1 MTEERRS
8 CLHDQLEAA
17 GARFVSHVGC
27 WLAGGY
33 SSVEEECRAVR
44 STAGVIDRTDRG
56 FLTATGKDAA
66 RFLHGMVTNEV
77 QALKPGQGNYSCH
90 LNTQGQILTDFHL
103 LSMPDHYLLETG
115 CGYVAPLQEA
125 LERYIIADDVEL
137 AGRSGQLA
145 ALSVEGPRS
154 GSLLQA
160 SGAASLPTEDY
171 QHAWMEL
178 GGAPVLIV
186 RLSETGEE
194 GYRLIFVPANAEQI
208 WNTLRQQQ
216 KSIPWEPVGWEALN
230 VLRAEA
236 GIPWMGAELTEK
248 TLPPEARLEARAIS
262 YTKGCYLGQEI
273 VERIRS
279 RGNVNRLLCG
289 LLLEVETLPAPG
301 VKLLAKEKEIG
312 WITTAVHSPTLGRAI
327 ALGYLRREHS
337 EPGAEISVAGAG
349 TAQVTELP
357 FPRPD

>member
-1 MTEERRS
+1 MTQERRS

-17 GARFVSHVGC
+17 GARFFSRAGC
-27 WLAGGY
+27 LLAAGY

-44 STAGVIDRTDRG
+44 SAAGVIDRTDRG

-77 QALKPGQGNYSCH
+77 QTLKPGQGNYSCH
-90 LNTQGQILTDFHL
+90 LNTQGQIVTDFHL
-103 LSMPDHYLLETG
+103 LAMPDHYLLATG
-115 CGYVAPLQEA
+115 TGYVTPLQQA
-125 LERYIIADDVEL
+125 LDRYIIADEVEL
-137 AGRSGQLA
+137 ADRSAQLA
-145 ALSVEGPRS
+145 ALSVEGPHS

-160 SGAASLPTEDY
+160 SGAASLPTEEC
-171 QHAWMEL
+171 QHAWREL
-178 GGAPVLIV
+178 GGTPTLIV

-194 GYRLIFVPANAEQI
+194 GYRLIFVPANAENI
-208 WNTLRQQQ
+208 WNTLREQRETV
-216 KSIPWEPVGWEALN
+216 PWEPVGFEALN
-230 VLRAEA
+230 VLRTEA

-248 TLPPEARLEARAIS
+248 TLPPEARLEERAIS
-262 YTKGCYLGQEI
+262 YTKGCYIGQEI

-289 LLLEVETLPAPG
+289 FLWEGETLPATG
-301 VKLLAKEKEIG
+301 SKLLVKEKEVG

-337 EPGAEISVAGAG
+337 EPGTEISVAGGG
-349 TAQVTELP
+349 TAKVTELP